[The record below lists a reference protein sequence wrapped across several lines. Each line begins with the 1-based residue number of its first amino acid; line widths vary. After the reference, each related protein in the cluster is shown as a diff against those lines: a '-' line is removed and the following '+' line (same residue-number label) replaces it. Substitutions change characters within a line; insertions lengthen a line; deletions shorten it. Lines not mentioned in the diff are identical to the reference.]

1 MGQKREKTYKQT
13 ISLISGHI
21 LTTTPPLGIGLT
33 SISNVKR
40 VMCTQFP
47 IMGELHLTSVSIF
60 HDMICPL
67 KFASKNIVCVVGGDA
82 GGGGSEQHV
91 CKVILVISLS
101 LSQAEQ

>member
-1 MGQKREKTYKQT
+1 M
-13 ISLISGHI
+13 
-21 LTTTPPLGIGLT
+21 GLT

-40 VMCTQFP
+40 VMYTQFP

-67 KFASKNIVCVVGGDA
+67 KFASKDIVCGGGYA
-82 GGGGSEQHV
+82 GGSEQHV

-101 LSQAEQ
+101 LSQAEQKA

>member
-1 MGQKREKTYKQT
+1 MENSYKQQFFDKWADFY
-13 ISLISGHI
+13 HN
-21 LTTTPPLGIGLT
+21 PPWGIGLT

-40 VMCTQFP
+40 VMCTQFQ

-67 KFASKNIVCVVGGDA
+67 KFASKDIVCGGGDA
-82 GGGGSEQHV
+82 GGSEQHV
-91 CKVILVISLS
+91 WKVILVIRLG

>member
-1 MGQKREKTYKQT
+1 M
-13 ISLISGHI
+13 GHI
-21 LTTTPPLGIGLT
+21 FAITPWGIGLT

-67 KFASKNIVCVVGGDA
+67 KFASKDIVCVVVEMLEDR
-82 GGGGSEQHV
+82 SNMCV
-91 CKVILVISLS
+91 K
-101 LSQAEQ
+101 